1 MFSGKTGEMFR
12 VVRRH
17 MIAKKQCIVIK
28 YSLDTRYAVEE
39 ASTHDHFKMS
49 ATPAV
54 VLADVRAKC
63 MQHEVIGIDEGQ
75 FFPDVVEFAEEMANL
90 GKTVIVACL
99 DGTFQRKPFGRVLE
113 LLALAES
120 VTKLSAVCM
129 LCQAN
134 AAFSKRIGSE
144 TAVEV
149 IGGADKYVAVCRAC
163 YFADQEPAQQSTAAA
178 PAAAVQAAA
187 DAVPTSQL
195 AALTLSSPLAADSS
209 CSMTTTT
216 STGSASPVHAKY
228 QTSSTSSPSPSPA
241 MNLTSMLG
249 SPLA

>member
-1 MFSGKTGEMFR
+1 
-12 VVRRH
+12 
-17 MIAKKQCIVIK
+17 
-28 YSLDTRYAVEE
+28 
-39 ASTHDHFKMS
+39 
-49 ATPAV
+49 
-54 VLADVRAKC
+54 
-63 MQHEVIGIDEGQ
+63 
-75 FFPDVVEFAEEMANL
+75 VVEFAEEMANL

-163 YFADQEPAQQSTAAA
+163 YFADQAPLPQSTA
-178 PAAAVQAAA
+178 PAAAESQAGEAA
-187 DAVPTSQL
+187 DATAQL

-209 CSMTTTT
+209 CMTTT

-241 MNLTSMLG
+241 INLTSMLG
-249 SPLA
+249 SPLS

>member
-54 VLADVRAKC
+54 ALADVRAKC

-163 YFADQEPAQQSTAAA
+163 YFADQTTLPQSSA
-178 PAAAVQAAA
+178 PAAGVSQAA
-187 DAVPTSQL
+187 DATAQV

-209 CSMTTTT
+209 SSCTTTT
-216 STGSASPVHAKY
+216 STGSASPVHTKY

-241 MNLTSMLG
+241 INLSSMLG